1 MSDEEQQDQI
11 AMKVV
16 SRIVEIPAKAWD
28 ACANPSGDIPDNPF
42 CSHAFLLALEESR
55 SATART
61 GWAPHHL
68 ILEEPDG
75 SLAGAVPMYLKNH
88 SQGEYVFDHGWA
100 DAFERAG
107 GHYYPKLQASIP
119 FTPAT
124 GRRILARPGIFQE
137 RTEDQ
142 LIAGMV
148 ELTRQLEVSSLHLTF
163 LSQEQW
169 QRLGDVGFLQRTD
182 QQFHWLNEGF
192 ETFDDFLTILTS
204 RKRKN
209 LRKERERALENGIE
223 IEWVTG
229 ADLTEAHWDAFYTFY
244 TDTGARKWGT
254 PYLTRA
260 FFSQVGANMPDQTL
274 LILAKREG
282 QYIAG
287 ALNFIG
293 SDTLFGR
300 NWGCC
305 EDHPFLHF
313 EVCYYQ
319 AIDFAISRGLK
330 RVEAGAQGAHKL
342 ARGYLPTH
350 TYSAHYIANP
360 SFREAVEQYLEQER
374 HHVDHDIAA
383 LSKHTPFRT
392 RALQPDEQR
401 DD

>member
-1 MSDEEQQDQI
+1 VCSSD
-11 AMKVV
+11 
-16 SRIVEIPAKAWD
+16 
-28 ACANPSGDIPDNPF
+28 
-42 CSHAFLLALEESR
+42 LALEESG

-61 GWAPHHL
+61 GWSPHHL
-68 ILEEPDG
+68 VLEEPDG
-75 SLAGAVPMYLKNH
+75 SLAGVVPMYLKNH
-88 SQGEYVFDHGWA
+88 SRGEYVFDHGWA

-107 GHYYPKLQASIP
+107 GHYYPKLQVSVP

-124 GRRILARPGIFQE
+124 GRRILARPGLFQE
-137 RTEDQ
+137 QTEDQ
-142 LIAGMV
+142 LIAGIV
-148 ELTRQLEVSSLHLTF
+148 ELTRQLEVSSVHLTF
-163 LSQEQW
+163 LSQAQW

-182 QQFHWLNEGF
+182 QQFHWLNEDF
-192 ETFDDFLTILTS
+192 ETFDDFLTVLTS

-209 LRKERERALENGIE
+209 LRKERARALENGIE
-223 IEWVTG
+223 IEWITG
-229 ADLTEAHWDAFYTFY
+229 SDLTEAHWDAFYNFY
-244 TDTGARKWGT
+244 TDTGLRKWGT
-254 PYLTRA
+254 PYLTRE
-260 FFSQVGANMPDQTL
+260 FFSLVGANMPDQTL
-274 LILAKREG
+274 LIMAKREG

-300 NWGCC
+300 NWGCI

-319 AIDFAISRGLK
+319 AIDFAISRDLK

-360 SFREAVEQYLEQER
+360 SFREAVEGYLEQER

-383 LSKHTPFRT
+383 LSRHTPFRT
-392 RALQPDEQR
+392 TDTPQPNEQR